1 MSKGH
6 RFEPKILAFACNW
19 CSYAGAD
26 LAGVSRMQYPPNSRI
41 IRVMCSGRVDPV
53 FIPEALSKGAD
64 GVMVLGCHPGD
75 CHYISGNLIAERKI
89 RWVKELLKK
98 AGVDSR
104 RLRLEWIS
112 ASEGERFANTVREF
126 TTQIRALGPI
136 AEKDKERITS
146 ELQAVCDVVS
156 DTRVRILLG
165 KERELVEEGNVYGEM
180 KTQNEFDELMKDTI
194 DAEQIRRKIIQ
205 LTEGKPLSIK
215 DISKKLNM
223 PSWEVGRHV
232 MWLRHKGKMAL
243 SGIDDRSPKY
253 ISVEVAT

>member
-1 MSKGH
+1 MPN
-6 RFEPKILAFACNW
+6 FEPRILAFACNW

-26 LAGVSRMQYPPNSRI
+26 LAGISRMQYPPNVRI

-53 FIPEALSKGAD
+53 FLPEALSKGAD

-89 RWVKELLKK
+89 RWIKELLQK
-98 AGVDSR
+98 AGVESQ

-112 ASEGERFANTVREF
+112 ASEGQRFANTIKDF
-126 TTQIRALGPI
+126 TDQIHKLGPI
-136 AEKDKERITS
+136 GKEEQERISS
-146 ELQAVCDVVS
+146 ELQAVGDVVS

-180 KTQNEFDELMKDTI
+180 KTQNEFDELMENAI
-194 DAEQIRRKIIQ
+194 DAEHTRRKIIQ
-205 LTEGKPLSIK
+205 LTKGKPMSIK
-215 DISKKLNM
+215 EISKILDM
-223 PSWEVGRHV
+223 PSWEIGRHV

-243 SGIDDRSPKY
+243 SSIDDRSPKY